1 MNEEMVEVFEIWKPT
16 DIDTGEAYNAALN
29 TNMEIVALIV
39 NGDILKLKE
48 DYYIE
53 KRYIS
58 EKESTQL
65 TKDQDGQFQKRNH

>member
-1 MNEEMVEVFEIWKPT
+1 MNEGMVEVFEIWQPT
-16 DIDTGEAYNAALN
+16 DKGGEAYNQALK

-58 EKESTQL
+58 KKESTQL
-65 TKDQDGQFQKRNH
+65 TKL